1 MRTAH
6 KDVTILLVGT
16 GVLDCPLARKFDTQ
30 KAKINPDRFFCRGS
44 FILFDKLEFIYPL
57 YLFCL
62 YLYLAKL
69 YPNIK
74 KSNPSIGTIHPFR
87 YH

>member
-1 MRTAH
+1 MPASH

-44 FILFDKLEFIYPL
+44 FILFDKLEFDFL
-57 YLFCL
+57 LLGNDFNCL
-62 YLYLAKL
+62 
-69 YPNIK
+69 
-74 KSNPSIGTIHPFR
+74 
-87 YH
+87 